1 MSEDSESFSQE
12 ERPVF
17 RPFTRYS
24 FIHLFIHPFIHPPFI
39 HPLAHRD
46 SDMGLQSCKY
56 FQKLFDFKVSQYIVL
71 QFYRTNN
78 NNSLF
83 FFWSRRNLN
92 FWTIK
97 HFQF

>member
-24 FIHLFIHPFIHPPFI
+24 FIHLFIHSFIHSSI

-46 SDMGLQSCKY
+46 SDMGLKSCKY
-56 FQKLFDFKVSQYIVL
+56 IQDWFDFKMSQHIGL

-78 NNSLF
+78 NNSLY
-83 FFWSRRNLN
+83 FFWTRRNLN
-92 FWTIK
+92 FGTIK